1 MNWDNI
7 TCQFTKEF
15 LIVRSVTNDL
25 MRQVNSDIIT
35 CQFMKT
41 FVRSVTND
49 LMKQVNS
56 DIITC
61 QFMKDFLIVRSLT
74 NDLMKQ
80 VNSDIIK
87 WQFMKEFLNCEKCD
101 KWFNEAGKLRNYK
114 VIVHEVWLRHL
125 TFANMK
131 IIYLWRIFW
140 LCFHSK

>member
-1 MNWDNI
+1 MTSTLLIVKSVINDLTKQVNWDNI

-35 CQFMKT
+35 CQFMK
-41 FVRSVTND
+41 
-49 LMKQVNS
+49 
-56 DIITC
+56 
-61 QFMKDFLIVRSLT
+61 DFLIVRSLT

-80 VNSDIIK
+80 VNSDIIMC
-87 WQFMKEFLNCEKCD
+87 QFMKEFFNCEKCD
-101 KWFNEAGKLRNYK
+101 KWFNEAGKLKHYK

-131 IIYLWRIFW
+131 IIYLWKIQKIFW
-140 LCFHSK
+140 LCFHFK